1 MKLRILDYLDDIQ
14 EFNGVAI
21 SSKLRC
27 TCGNCSF
34 VFLHTGKQTK
44 GILAPYIVKKNKQ
57 LAIKA
62 RCTKC
67 NNDII
72 VFDSQIDGSNPKIAE
87 QLNEFTTFTTPRF
100 FEFEVVIK
108 YNYWPENFKE
118 DGNYSNS
125 FENCFI
131 YIIENNKEGK
141 ALIEEF
147 SCRR

>member
-1 MKLRILDYLDDIQ
+1 MKLRIIEYLDDIQ

-44 GILAPYIVKKNKQ
+44 GILTPYIVKKNNQ

-62 RCTKC
+62 KCNKC

-72 VFDSQIDGSNPKIAE
+72 VFDSQIDGASPQDTE
-87 QLNEFTTFTTPRF
+87 QTHTFTTFFTTKF
-100 FEFEVVIK
+100 SEFEVIIK
-108 YNYWPENFKE
+108 YNYLPENLKE
-118 DGNYSNS
+118 DGNYSNQ
-125 FENCFI
+125 FESCFI

-141 ALIEEF
+141 ALIEQ
-147 SCRR
+147 